1 MYKVHVMKSTV
12 TIRNSETTSAWLFKK
27 FLSLRLVVLNVSMN
41 LSILHVHKLLAVLE
55 AIFIG
60 ETCSMRDP

>member
-1 MYKVHVMKSTV
+1 MYKVRAMKSTV
-12 TIRNSETTSAWLFKK
+12 TIRNSETISAWLFKK

-55 AIFIG
+55 ARFIG